1 MWVRLGLQRLAPV
14 DDAPARATLW
24 ARRSREQRLMK
35 HSAPAAEAMSPGVEG
50 YRPMDTDTRTAAAA
64 YALGDRLGT
73 TDVATSRITRTG
85 QDFTER
91 RIFRVTVSTSALAS
105 DLDPRSDTTGT
116 EDIGILDTSISLTV
130 THTTHTAIGR
140 GS

>member
-1 MWVRLGLQRLAPV
+1 MEHSTPV
-14 DDAPARATLW
+14 
-24 ARRSREQRLMK
+24 
-35 HSAPAAEAMSPGVEG
+35 AEAMSPGVEG

-91 RIFRVTVSTSALAS
+91 RIFHVTVSTSALAS

-140 GS
+140 ES